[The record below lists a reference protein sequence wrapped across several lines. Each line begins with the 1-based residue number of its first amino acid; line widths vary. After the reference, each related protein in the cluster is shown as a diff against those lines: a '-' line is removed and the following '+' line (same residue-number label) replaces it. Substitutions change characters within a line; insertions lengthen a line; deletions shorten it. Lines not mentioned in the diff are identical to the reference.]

1 MASEADPAGVLWTHP
16 NGIGFRHGV
25 YGLGLNAHP
34 LTGGYPHSHGLPHG
48 LGKREA
54 EAKPEAAGVLWTH
67 PNGIGFR
74 SGVYGLGLNSYA
86 PAGGYPHSH
95 GIPHGHIAKREAEA
109 EPAYYGYYR
118 GYGPLNGLGYL
129 GHTGSIHGGGYG
141 LRVLGKREADPA
153 VSYEY
158 RSPQGARG
166 YFPYLHPY
174 GPVAYFG

>member
-1 MASEADPAGVLWTHP
+1 MKYLAVLFGIFATVASEADPAGVLWTHP

-25 YGLGLNAHP
+25 YGLGLNANP
-34 LTGGYPHSHGLPHG
+34 LTGGSPHSHGLPHG

-95 GIPHGHIAKREAEA
+95 GLPHGHIAKREAEA
-109 EPAYYGYYR
+109 EPAY
-118 GYGPLNGLGYL
+118 GPLNGPGYL

-141 LRVLGKREADPA
+141 LRVL
-153 VSYEY
+153 
-158 RSPQGARG
+158 
-166 YFPYLHPY
+166 HPY